1 MFREAQL
8 ARKGNQFHPQ
18 DAFAVADEFY
28 AAFKEKL
35 ESPDAWQMEHSEVEK
50 VIQTYGRELMRRLF
64 QAHLGL
70 RAHTEGD
77 AREVGPVVGV
87 DGVERRHRRSTTQRE
102 NTSIFGKVT
111 VNRAGYNAPGSS
123 SLFPLDAELNL
134 PDDSFS
140 HGMREHVARE
150 VAKNSYEEA
159 VETISRMTG
168 VELGKRQAEQLAGK
182 AARDFEEF
190 YATREEV
197 ARSEQE
203 ATGELMVLS
212 VDGKGIAMRPEGLR
226 EKTRKEA
233 EKWMKEPGPPK
244 KQLKRNKRHTKRIA
258 TVGAVY
264 TVKPYVR
271 TPEDIMHN
279 LQGVTDVSEK
289 RRRPRP
295 EHKRVWASITARPE
309 EVVADA
315 FDEGVRRDPEGKKR
329 WVALVD
335 GNESQLDALERQ
347 ARKRNLVLTII
358 LDIIHVIGRLW
369 EAARVLSG
377 QSKGERQQWV
387 VERVLNILRGKCT
400 DIAAGMRRSATLR
413 GISQRERKPVDLC
426 ADYLLKYQDY
436 LRYDEYL
443 AAGLPIATGVIE
455 GACRHVVEDRMGI
468 TGARWSLDGA
478 EAVLRLRAL
487 HASGDFDDYWRF
499 HLEQERQLNHV
510 MLYEG
515 EPPPVHCSPAL
526 KPTKYPHL
534 RLVL

>member
-1 MFREAQL
+1 M
-8 ARKGNQFHPQ
+8 
-18 DAFAVADEFY
+18 
-28 AAFKEKL
+28 
-35 ESPDAWQMEHSEVEK
+35 SP
-50 VIQTYGRELMRRLF
+50 
-64 QAHLGL
+64 
-70 RAHTEGD
+70 
-77 AREVGPVVGV
+77 
-87 DGVERRHRRSTTQRE
+87 
-102 NTSIFGKVT
+102 
-111 VNRAGYNAPGSS
+111 
-123 SLFPLDAELNL
+123 
-134 PDDSFS
+134 
-140 HGMREHVARE
+140 
-150 VAKNSYEEA
+150 
-159 VETISRMTG
+159 
-168 VELGKRQAEQLAGK
+168 
-182 AARDFEEF
+182 
-190 YATREEV
+190 
-197 ARSEQE
+197 
-203 ATGELMVLS
+203 
-212 VDGKGIAMRPEGLR
+212 
-226 EKTRKEA
+226 
-233 EKWMKEPGPPK
+233 
-244 KQLKRNKRHTKRIA
+244 
-258 TVGAVY
+258 
-264 TVKPYVR
+264 
-271 TPEDIMHN
+271 
-279 LQGVTDVSEK
+279 
-289 RRRPRP
+289 
-295 EHKRVWASITARPE
+295 ITARPE